1 MVVWAI
7 IGRQKSKLLMKLIP
21 ASAALLTGKNQAIMS
36 GVRKKLLPV
45 ITGTRFR
52 IGQPN
57 EQR

>member
-1 MVVWAI
+1 
-7 IGRQKSKLLMKLIP
+7 MKLIP

-57 EQR
+57 KQR